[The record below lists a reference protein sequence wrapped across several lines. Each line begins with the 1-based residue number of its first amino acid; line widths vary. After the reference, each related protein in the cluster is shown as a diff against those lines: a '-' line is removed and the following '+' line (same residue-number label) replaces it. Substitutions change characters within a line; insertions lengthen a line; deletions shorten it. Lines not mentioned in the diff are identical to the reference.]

1 MRSIYVRNVSEALYL
16 GKLALEEEGVKV
28 QTRNGTALEFPTPVM
43 TTYTH
48 SRERVLFYPQRD
60 ANPYFHFM
68 ESLWMLAG
76 RNDVQWIS
84 QFNGRINT
92 YSDDGEYFHGAYG
105 FRWREWFGE
114 DQLLTA
120 VYRLKKYPNDR
131 RTVIGMWDPWE
142 DLQQNNDGKDY
153 PCNTQIYFWA
163 RNGKLNMTVANR
175 SNDMIWGA
183 YGANAVH
190 MSFLLEYMAGMCGL
204 KVGVYNQFS
213 NNLHA
218 YVETLEKLRM
228 IVAGQGEYEPYLTIA
243 DDGLS
248 YDPPDLIDNPATFDM
263 ELSQWFKRWGGD
275 NNSIKTEMNYNTEVT
290 DTLLTNDYLNTTATP
305 MIKSWKAWK
314 TKGKNTMFM
323 EDAMMEATAIN
334 DRAWRKACLEWL
346 ERRA

>member
-1 MRSIYVRNVSEALYL
+1 MQSIHARNVSEALYL
-16 GKLALEEEGVKV
+16 AKQKIEAEGVEV
-28 QTRNGTALEFPTPVM
+28 QTRNGVALEFPTPIM
-43 TTYTH
+43 TTYTD
-48 SRERVLFYPQRD
+48 SRERVLFYPARD

-76 RNDVQWIS
+76 RNDVEWIS

-105 FRWREWFGE
+105 FRWRQWFGE

-120 VYRLKKYPNDR
+120 VHRLRNYPNDR

-142 DLQQNNDGKDY
+142 DLQHDNDGKDY

-163 RNGKLNMTVANR
+163 RDNKLNMTVANR

-190 MSFLLEYMAGMCGL
+190 MSFLLEYMAGMCGFE
-204 KVGVYNQFS
+204 VGCYNQFS

-218 YVETLEKLRM
+218 YVDTLKKLEGLQ
-228 IVAGQGEYEPYLTIA
+228 ADYDPYLTIA

-248 YDPPDLIDNPATFDM
+248 YNPPPLIDNPATFDRD
-263 ELSQWFKRWGGD
+263 LSEWFKTWGGD
-275 NNSIKTEMNYNTEVT
+275 NDAHKTDLVYNEHVE
-290 DTLLTNDYLNTTATP
+290 DTGAINDYLNTTATP
-305 MIKSWKAWK
+305 MIRSWKAWK
-314 TKGKNTMFM
+314 NKGKSTMYM
-323 EDAMMEATAIN
+323 KDAIMEATAIN
-334 DRAWRKACLEWL
+334 DAAWRRACLEWL
-346 ERRA
+346 ERRNK